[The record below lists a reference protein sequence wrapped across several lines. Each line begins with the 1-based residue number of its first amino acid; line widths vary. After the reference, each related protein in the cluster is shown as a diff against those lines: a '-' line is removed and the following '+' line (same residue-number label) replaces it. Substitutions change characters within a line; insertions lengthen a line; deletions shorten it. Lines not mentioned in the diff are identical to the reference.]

1 MSFPEQVKSNLL
13 GIISQMAAH
22 PEDFSKHPGSDF
34 SRKRRLDFSTLLHL
48 FISMEAGTIKDELLN
63 YFSFNTSI
71 SHSAFYQQRA
81 KLSETALPHLFH
93 SFNKLYPCDLY
104 KGKFQLLAADG
115 SSFTFTR
122 NPLDPDAY
130 FAPDGKTTN
139 GYNQIHV
146 IPVFD
151 LISKR
156 FTDCVVQPIR
166 KKNEFRALCSL
177 IDNHQ
182 PAPGSIPIFIADYAE
197 EKTMPKFFGFA

>member
-104 KGKFQLLAADG
+104 KGKVTVQNPCLLQDDLSVPSKSSCQSFISAD
-115 SSFTFTR
+115 TV
-122 NPLDPDAY
+122 L
-130 FAPDGKTTN
+130 
-139 GYNQIHV
+139 
-146 IPVFD
+146 
-151 LISKR
+151 
-156 FTDCVVQPIR
+156 
-166 KKNEFRALCSL
+166 
-177 IDNHQ
+177 
-182 PAPGSIPIFIADYAE
+182 PACANV
-197 EKTMPKFFGFA
+197 